1 MFIPNKTYQ
10 AIRTVVVS
18 LIGVLLLV
26 IAGQSVLYI
35 KTANENT
42 ATLDSLTT
50 RVDTMVT
57 YTQEDILK
65 ILRRQHDMEQRITQM
80 EHKLSTTRVTVDR
93 LLRNEC
99 TPETAVYMVTKEM
112 VAMCRT
118 LGTIPE

>member
-1 MFIPNKTYQ
+1 M
-10 AIRTVVVS
+10 RTVVVS

-35 KTANENT
+35 KTANESK

-57 YTQEDILK
+57 YTQEDISK

-80 EHKLSTTRVTVDR
+80 EHKLSTTQITVDR

-118 LGTIPE
+118 MGTIPE